1 MKNFRAPAALAG
13 LMMLAAGMADAGTI
27 RATSGFGPAHP
38 AAVYMYPEI
47 NERLKAFTDGKWS
60 LRDTPAGLVAPNE
73 MSSGLRDGVTDF
85 GVLLMPYFPAQFPEA
100 ALPSELS
107 TLGTGN
113 LVISSAVTEYIA
125 TCAEC
130 QAEFARNGQ
139 VYLGSDATPPYNLLT
154 VKPVRSVEDLKG
166 LRIRTGAPLYARF
179 VATMGGE
186 AAQIPSSELFE
197 SLSQGVIDGTFS
209 GDHEIIAN
217 RLGDI
222 VKYVTEMHEGVFN
235 GSASGTASAML
246 WNKMKP
252 DERAALAHAT
262 QYGISKGLFGF
273 NTDAEK
279 ARQVKGIE
287 FIPMDA
293 SLAAAEEDYN
303 KQHLQD
309 AAQILAGRGVTDAQA
324 KIDRYTALVQKW
336 QGLVKPGMT
345 YEELAELRYTEIFAK
360 LDMAAYGPAVTQ

>member
-1 MKNFRAPAALAG
+1 MRKFLTPAALAG
-13 LMMLAAGMADAGTI
+13 AMALAAGLADAGTI
-27 RATSGFGPAHP
+27 RATSAFGPAHP
-38 AAVYMYPEI
+38 AAVYVYPEI
-47 NERLKAFTDGKWS
+47 DARLREFTDGDWS

-73 MSSGLRDGVTDF
+73 MSTGLRDGVTEF
-85 GVLLMPYFPAQFPEA
+85 GMLLMPYFPAQFPEA

-154 VKPVRSVEDLKG
+154 VKPVRSAEDLKG

-186 AAQIPSSELFE
+186 ATQIPSSELFE

-209 GDHEIIAN
+209 GNHEIIAN

-222 VKYVTEMHEGVFN
+222 VKYVTEIEEGVFN
-235 GSASGTASAML
+235 GSASGTASALL
-246 WNKMKP
+246 WNRMNAE
-252 DERAALAHAT
+252 ERAALARAT
-262 QYGISKGLFGF
+262 QYGIAKGLVGF

-279 ARQVKGIE
+279 ARTVPGIE
-287 FIPMDA
+287 FIAMDPT
-293 SLAAAEEDYN
+293 LAAAKDAYN
-303 KQHLQD
+303 AEHMAQ
-309 AAQILAGRGVTDAQA
+309 AAAILTGRGVTDAEA
-324 KIDRYTALVQKW
+324 KIARYAALVEKW
-336 QGLVKPGMT
+336 QGLVTPGMS
-345 YEELAELRYTEIFAK
+345 YEDLAQLRYDEIFAR
-360 LDMAAYGPAVTQ
+360 LDMAAYGPAATQ